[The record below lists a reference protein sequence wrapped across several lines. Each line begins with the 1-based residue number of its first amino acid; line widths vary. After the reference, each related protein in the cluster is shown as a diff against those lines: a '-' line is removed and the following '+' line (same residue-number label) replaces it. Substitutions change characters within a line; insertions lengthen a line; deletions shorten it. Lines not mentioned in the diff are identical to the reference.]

1 VSPVATSTRVMRP
14 VGAAGVLGAMKER
27 AWSLGLGC
35 AMTVWAVALLAVVRD
50 HYVNFRLA
58 RYDLGNMV
66 QAVWS
71 TAHGR
76 PLELTDATGEQM
88 VRLGSHV
95 DPILVALAP
104 LWVLAPT
111 PLLLVAVQI
120 AAVAS
125 GALPVFWL
133 ARRHT
138 GSERVAGVLALAYLA
153 YPWIAWT
160 AVDAFHPVTIAI
172 PFLLLCIWFLDTDRL
187 VPFAACAVTVMST
200 GELMGV
206 AIAALGIWYALAH
219 CRRRVGALIAAG
231 GAVWT
236 FVALYVIVPSFYGG
250 SSRFYG
256 FYEHVGGSPFG
267 ILRTAVTDPLAIVS
281 SVTSGHDALY
291 VALLAVPLGGIFVL
305 APGLAAAAIPQ
316 LAANLLAD
324 WSSTT
329 DPHAH
334 YVAGILPFLFGAA
347 AIGLGRLSETGR
359 LRTAILAL
367 TLSLASSLVVGPWPG
382 ALGGQPDFYRLDQ
395 PSERVDAVREAVSF
409 VPPDA
414 PVSSTNRIGSHLSA
428 RRYIY
433 SVPVLGHAQWVVLDM
448 SDSWMPNS
456 ERGGGAVDPGR
467 LRRLQRSLAGSREW
481 ETVFAR
487 SGVFVFRK
495 VHT

>member
-1 VSPVATSTRVMRP
+1 MSVTSTRALGP
-14 VGAAGVLGAMKER
+14 VEAPGVLGAIRER
-27 AWSLGLGC
+27 AWTLGVGC
-35 AMTVWAVALLAVVRD
+35 AMTVWAIALFAVVRD

-76 PLELTDATGEQM
+76 PLEITDTTGEQM
-88 VRLGSHV
+88 ARLGSHV

-104 LWVLAPT
+104 LWVVAPT

-120 AAVAS
+120 AAVAC

-160 AVDAFHPVTIAI
+160 AVDAFHPVTLAI
-172 PFLLLCIWFLDTDRL
+172 PFLLLCVWFLDSDRL
-187 VPFAACAVTVMST
+187 VPFAVCAMIAMSA
-200 GELMGV
+200 GELMGI
-206 AIAALGIWYALAH
+206 AIAALGVWYALARGH
-219 CRRRVGALIAAG
+219 RAAGAVITVG

-250 SSRFYG
+250 SSRFYDL
-256 FYEHVGGSPFG
+256 YDHVGRSPLG
-267 ILRTAVTDPLAIVS
+267 IVRTAFTDPLTILS
-281 SVTSGHDALY
+281 SITSGDDVLY

-305 APGLAAAAIPQ
+305 APGLAAVALPQ
-316 LAANLLAD
+316 LAANLLSD

-334 YVAGILPFLFGAA
+334 YVAAVLPFLFGAA

-359 LRTAILAL
+359 TRMALLAL
-367 TLSLASSLVVGPWPG
+367 TLSAASSLVVGPWPG

-395 PSERVDAVREAVSF
+395 PSERIDAVREAVGL

-428 RRYIY
+428 RRYVY
-433 SVPVLGHAQWVVLDM
+433 SVPVLGRADWVVLDS
-448 SDSWMPNS
+448 SDSWIPS
-456 ERGGGAVDPGR
+456 TGGGGAADPET
-467 LRRLQRSLAGSREW
+467 LRRLQFSLARSPAW
-481 ETVFAR
+481 KTVFAR
-487 SGVFVFRK
+487 SGVFVFRR